1 MSKSTAYDMRKDIL
15 VRLADE
21 LGIIH

>member
-15 VRLADE
+15 TRLADE